1 MQGGIFMLA
10 SAFAALVLFAAPET
24 VQPSMPEK
32 SSEAAKEA
40 PKKMCYTAT
49 PSGSR
54 MPRKVCVTQ
63 SAPKADK
70 DEHSADKAPV
80 AKPE

>member
-1 MQGGIFMLA
+1 MFV
-10 SAFAALVLFAAPET
+10 SAFAAMALLAAPET
-24 VQPSMPEK
+24 AQAAVPAPAPAPEAK
-32 SSEAAKEA
+32 STEAKSA

-63 SAPKADK
+63 SGGSNKVSEKSPKA
-70 DEHSADKAPV
+70 E
-80 AKPE
+80 

>member
-1 MQGGIFMLA
+1 MLV
-10 SAFAALVLFAAPET
+10 SAFAARVLFAAPEAA
-24 VQPSMPEK
+24 QASAPEK
-32 SSEAAKEA
+32 STEASKEA
-40 PKKMCYTAT
+40 PKKMCYTTT

-63 SAPKADK
+63 APKAGERE
-70 DEHSADKAPV
+70 EHSADKKPD

>member
-1 MQGGIFMLA
+1 MLA
-10 SAFAALVLFAAPET
+10 TAFAAMFLFAAPEA
-24 VQPSMPEK
+24 VPAQSPAPEK
-32 SSEAAKEA
+32 SAEAAKQA

-63 SAPKADK
+63 APTGED
-70 DEHSADKAPV
+70 ADKAGKQK
-80 AKPE
+80 AE

>member
-1 MQGGIFMLA
+1 MLA
-10 SAFAALVLFAAPET
+10 TAFAAMVLFAAPEAGQASAPT
-24 VQPSMPEK
+24 PEK
-32 SSEAAKEA
+32 SAEASKEA

-63 SAPKADK
+63 SPKAGERE
-70 DEHSADKAPV
+70 EHSADKKPE

>member
-1 MQGGIFMLA
+1 MLVSTLAALAMFAAQEQAPA
-10 SAFAALVLFAAPET
+10 SASPAPET
-24 VQPSMPEK
+24 K
-32 SSEAAKEA
+32 SVEAKSEA

-63 SAPKADK
+63 APEKKGEEKADK
-70 DEHSADKAPV
+70 AQ
-80 AKPE
+80 

>member
-1 MQGGIFMLA
+1 MLVSTLA
-10 SAFAALVLFAAPET
+10 ALAMFAAQEPASSAPSS
-24 VQPSMPEK
+24 PPEK
-32 SSEAAKEA
+32 SVEAKSEA

-63 SAPKADK
+63 APSKEKDEKAEPKA
-70 DEHSADKAPV
+70 E
-80 AKPE
+80 

>member
-1 MQGGIFMLA
+1 MLVSTLA
-10 SAFAALVLFAAPET
+10 ALAMFAAQEPAQSAPSSAPET
-24 VQPSMPEK
+24 K
-32 SSEAAKEA
+32 SVDAKAEA

-63 SAPKADK
+63 APAKDK
-70 DEHSADKAPV
+70 DEKSEP
-80 AKPE
+80 KPE

>member
-1 MQGGIFMLA
+1 MFVSTLA
-10 SAFAALVLFAAPET
+10 ALAMFAAQEPAQSAQSDAAP
-24 VQPSMPEK
+24 PAK
-32 SSEAAKEA
+32 SVEAKAEA

-63 SAPKADK
+63 APSKEKDEKAEPKA
-70 DEHSADKAPV
+70 E
-80 AKPE
+80 

>member
-1 MQGGIFMLA
+1 MLV
-10 SAFAALVLFAAPET
+10 SAFAALVMFAAPEAAQAT
-24 VQPSMPEK
+24 DAATETK
-32 SSEAAKEA
+32 AAEAKAG

-63 SAPKADK
+63 AAKGEDK
-70 DEHSADKAPV
+70 SEHSADKKPAEA
-80 AKPE
+80 AKPQ

>member
-1 MQGGIFMLA
+1 MFV
-10 SAFAALVLFAAPET
+10 SAFAAMALLAAPES
-24 VQPSMPEK
+24 VQAAVPAPAPAPEAK
-32 SSEAAKEA
+32 STEAKAA

-63 SAPKADK
+63 SGGVEKAAEKQPKA
-70 DEHSADKAPV
+70 E
-80 AKPE
+80 

>member
-1 MQGGIFMLA
+1 MLV
-10 SAFAALVLFAAPET
+10 SAMAAMLLFAAPET
-24 VQPSMPEK
+24 AQPAPTPAPETK
-32 SSEAAKEA
+32 STEAKAA

-63 SAPKADK
+63 SAPSD
-70 DEHSADKAPV
+70 DKAPEKG
-80 AKPE
+80 AEPK